1 VVQILGSASRE
12 REYAL
17 SDEDTLELV
26 HLLPTRRDAC
36 PRLFEAFKGSHL
48 LFLGCGFPDWLAR
61 FFMRAMA
68 DQRLFERAPLIQDFV
83 ADGMVGRDPNLVL
96 FLRHLQR

>member
-1 VVQILGSASRE
+1 MPRALRRCTVVQILGGASRE
-12 REYAL
+12 RKYAL

-26 HLLPTRRDAC
+26 HILPTRRHVC

-61 FFMRAMA
+61 FFMRTMA
-68 DQRLFERAPLIQDFV
+68 DQRLSSAP
-83 ADGMVGRDPNLVL
+83 P
-96 FLRHLQR
+96 